1 MKPEQ
6 KTIAL
11 IFALL
16 GWFAIIAQFVLMLQ
30 NSVTFLSETIIRFF
44 SFFTILTNIMTAVF
58 FTSQAVGKRKYRAGV
73 LTAVTVYI
81 TIVGLVYQ
89 VLLRHLW
96 APVGLQ
102 KVVDE
107 LLHSVI
113 PVLTIVYW
121 YRYEDHRNVLYR
133 QITGWLFY
141 PLAYL
146 SYILVRGYFSGF
158 YPYPFVDVV
167 QLGLRQVLINAFF
180 LFILFGIIAFLFVF
194 VGKYIAPVSHAS

>member
-6 KTIAL
+6 KTLAL

-30 NSVTFLSETIIRFF
+30 NRVTFLPETITRFF

-58 FTSQAVGKRKYRAGV
+58 FTTQALGKRKYKAGA
-73 LTAVTVYI
+73 LTAITVYI

-96 APVGLQ
+96 APTGLQ
-102 KVVDE
+102 KMVDE

-113 PVLTIVYW
+113 PVLAIFYW
-121 YRYEDHRNVLYR
+121 YRYEDRHHVLYR
-133 QITGWLFY
+133 QIAGWLLY

-146 SYILVRGYFSGF
+146 VYILIRGHFSGF

-167 QLGLRQVLINAFF
+167 QLGLGQVLINAFF
-180 LFILFGIIAFLFVF
+180 LFILFGVIAVLFIF
-194 VGKYIAPVSHAS
+194 IGKRVKKID